1 MNSDDTQALAD
12 DLLTFIEQREAAQI
26 AYGVYDVTMT
36 GAEVLAGYR
45 PVDVTRVP
53 LVDREGA
60 LKAALG
66 WLAAEVLI
74 IRFDGA
80 DEPAEWVFRS
90 RIAEMVRLL
99 SRLRQRLP
107 PRSDSEQRR
116 QHISRAKALSGD
128 VTFHVV
134 PRQVPR
140 RHRTAA
146 DYLAL
151 LGENPEHADCARLLH
166 TAIMTHLP
174 KLQKLSQ
181 FQEDALRE
189 ILQVIELS
197 AARDSERG
205 VVVTADTGAGK
216 TYAFFLPVLAK
227 VILDRSLRNKIGVK
241 AICIYPRLALSEN
254 QLRDFVE
261 AIFCVNQALA
271 AEDLPLISIGIESG
285 SAVYECSDF
294 QSVAPANQE
303 RLARRGWRY
312 DAQFGGY
319 LAPFAYCV
327 GSADYAC
334 AQVPQQLGVL
344 PTASRTLC
352 CPACGTTYPF
362 IQFARDVMAEAP
374 PDILIATTES
384 LNKRLITAQYQYLF
398 GTDQFCAPSVVMHDE
413 IHLQTSTAGTQV
425 ALLLR
430 RLLARMRL
438 GKQERGERANLAF
451 VGLSATIA
459 DPRAFLAELSG
470 IPAQNIREVRPKDAE
485 LAVIGAERYIF
496 VRAGEG
502 EDTAVISTLIQTAMC
517 VLHTMPQPPSDSPLA
532 RYRAFGFV
540 QSLDDE
546 ALMCVIQ
553 YTAPSNVA
561 SFVQR
566 KGRGGRKVGTRPLVV
581 TVLSPYKS
589 TDLFLFRN
597 QHLLTDPTFRKLPLN
612 AQNRYLQRIHGFYAL
627 CDWLAYRAHSAGFPL
642 DIDYLSRSALAYLME
657 QTVDVKVLLAFKD
670 YLRQAFAMDSNALS
684 RVLTEEAQGLLMSI
698 LSDGLVR
705 QAHPFLVENR
715 GPIKT
720 RELLRN
726 HLPQNLF
733 SDINLPEVQ
742 VDYRPDDPRM
752 QKWLNTESISL
763 ALNETIP
770 GNVTFRGGQ
779 GAVWVPPQPV
789 AGTHLLAL
797 APHYICEE
805 LHDRAKTV
813 NLPGRVLRLLDIRPQ
828 QLRELVVLRPQ
839 KITPARFSED
849 HKRVYW
855 YANAESGA
863 LREHRG
869 PPEEIPDMKRLAHSS
884 AAFALNG
891 VTLRAER
898 ERPPRDYKL
907 AGNDSAIWA
916 DPLSRKLIEQIVL
929 YQECGGARTA
939 APRSLSSA
947 FLGHLRGS
955 TRTGGDLPSLRA
967 RHISLQPHYC
977 STSSCARD
985 CRRRGVE
992 LCLGVD

>member
-1 MNSDDTQALAD
+1 MVACPMNADATQALAD

-53 LVDREGA
+53 LVDRERA
-60 LKAALG
+60 LKEALR

-74 IRFDGA
+74 ICFDGA
-80 DEPAEWVFRS
+80 DDPAEWVFRS

-99 SRLRQRLP
+99 SKLRQRLP
-107 PRSDSEQRR
+107 PRSDSERRR

-134 PRQVPR
+134 PRQVPQR
-140 RHRTAA
+140 RRVPA

-151 LGENPEHADCARLLH
+151 LGDKPEHADCARLLH
-166 TAIMTHLP
+166 AAITTHLP

-197 AARDSERG
+197 AARGSERG
-205 VVVTADTGAGK
+205 VVVTAGTGAGK
-216 TYAFFLPVLAK
+216 TYAFFLPVLVK
-227 VILDRSLRNKIGVK
+227 VILDRVLRKKIGVK

-261 AIFCVNQALA
+261 AIFCVNQVLA

-294 QSVAPANQE
+294 QRTDQKSQAS
-303 RLARRGWRY
+303 LASRGWRY

-327 GSADYAC
+327 GSADYDC

-344 PTASRTLC
+344 PNASRTLC
-352 CPACGTTYPF
+352 CPACGATYPY
-362 IQFARDVMAEAP
+362 ILFARDVMAEAP

-398 GTDQFCAPSVVMHDE
+398 GTHQFCAPSVVMLDE

-430 RLLARMRL
+430 RLLARVRL
-438 GKQERGERANLAF
+438 GKQERGEQANLAF

-470 IPAQNIREVRPKDAE
+470 IPAQNISEVRPKDDE
-485 LAVIGAERYIF
+485 LEVIGAERYIF

-517 VLHTMPQPPSDSPLA
+517 VLHTMPQPPAGNPLA

-540 QSLDDE
+540 QSLDVVGRWLYQMNDAEKMQPGLQEKRKQLREQPVRFAQWPIAAIPLYAYRFPPYNRQLFPNLFGAGGGNGCGCEQGHPDQNCPYFAAGECWWVLSQKGKARREPLNIRRKSGADRAQPIMPDDDLIITTSALEVGYDDE

-642 DIDYLSRSALAYLME
+642 NIDYLSRSALAYLME
-657 QTVDVKVLLAFKD
+657 QTADV
-670 YLRQAFAMDSNALS
+670 
-684 RVLTEEAQGLLMSI
+684 
-698 LSDGLVR
+698 
-705 QAHPFLVENR
+705 
-715 GPIKT
+715 
-720 RELLRN
+720 
-726 HLPQNLF
+726 
-733 SDINLPEVQ
+733 
-742 VDYRPDDPRM
+742 
-752 QKWLNTESISL
+752 
-763 ALNETIP
+763 
-770 GNVTFRGGQ
+770 
-779 GAVWVPPQPV
+779 
-789 AGTHLLAL
+789 
-797 APHYICEE
+797 
-805 LHDRAKTV
+805 
-813 NLPGRVLRLLDIRPQ
+813 
-828 QLRELVVLRPQ
+828 
-839 KITPARFSED
+839 
-849 HKRVYW
+849 
-855 YANAESGA
+855 
-863 LREHRG
+863 
-869 PPEEIPDMKRLAHSS
+869 
-884 AAFALNG
+884 
-891 VTLRAER
+891 
-898 ERPPRDYKL
+898 
-907 AGNDSAIWA
+907 
-916 DPLSRKLIEQIVL
+916 
-929 YQECGGARTA
+929 
-939 APRSLSSA
+939 
-947 FLGHLRGS
+947 
-955 TRTGGDLPSLRA
+955 
-967 RHISLQPHYC
+967 
-977 STSSCARD
+977 
-985 CRRRGVE
+985 
-992 LCLGVD
+992 